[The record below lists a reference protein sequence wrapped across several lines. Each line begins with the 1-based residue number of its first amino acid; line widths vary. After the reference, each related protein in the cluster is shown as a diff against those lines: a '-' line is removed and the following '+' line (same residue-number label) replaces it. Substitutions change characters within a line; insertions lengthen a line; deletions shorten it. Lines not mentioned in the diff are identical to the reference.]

1 MTGRPGTRDARVSGR
16 TMRIA
21 DIALRRAAQVDKVAT
36 TAAFC
41 ATEAPEPMTGAVPD
55 LNGARR
61 VR

>member
-1 MTGRPGTRDARVSGR
+1 
-16 TMRIA
+16 MRIA